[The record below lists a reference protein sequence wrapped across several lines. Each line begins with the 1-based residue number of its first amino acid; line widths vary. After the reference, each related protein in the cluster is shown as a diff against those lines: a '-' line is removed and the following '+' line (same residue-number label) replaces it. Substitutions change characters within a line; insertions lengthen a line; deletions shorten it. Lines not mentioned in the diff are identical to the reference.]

1 MKKIININF
10 QGRVVMIEESA
21 FEHLKQY
28 VESLRIHF
36 AHEEGR
42 DEIINDIEWRISELF
57 DDIIK
62 KGNPCVT
69 EEHLEAIIRSIGRPQ
84 DLQEAE
90 DPAPHLED
98 STTSHHAESTQYTS
112 INNTDSTNPFGKKR
126 LFRDET
132 NKKIGGVC
140 AGIANFLNIDHS
152 LVRILTVLL
161 AFAYG
166 VSILVYIVLW
176 AALPGTTTKDIGS
189 SYRKL
194 YRDPMHKT
202 IGGVC
207 SGLAHYFNM
216 EIWLVRLIFV
226 LGLLSP
232 SFMWIIDLG
241 AFSGGLS
248 GFTFLTYLILLI
260 VVPYAKRPSDFLS
273 MKGENIDLN
282 SIKTTVQD
290 AGFDDKK
297 KVTKTATYVQD
308 QAGNGPATSLEASG
322 VNTQHSY
329 AAKNYVP
336 ESSSST
342 FGDIVL
348 AIIKFIAYIILGFV
362 ILTVVTVLAG
372 IGLASLFALP
382 YSELFFENSW
392 ESVAATIALV
402 CFIWVPVI
410 GICIWTVRR
419 IFGYKHKKPALRNS
433 FLMLWTVGLIA
444 FIALLVSSLNNVK
457 YESEVPRQIIAL
469 TNPSVNKLTVDFEK
483 DETKLYFKK
492 YFKVFPWR
500 LKDKFYINNL
510 YLDIE
515 KSADSNYHVYLQKS
529 ADGSSKAKANE
540 WAGNINIPITQTD
553 SVLKINK
560 GILIDKNNKFRNQQA
575 EITIAVPVGK
585 RIVINDN
592 YYGMANVSF
601 GNVRWRRHADFATN
615 TEYIMTNEGLVRV
628 NNVDD
633 NEDNSIDI
641 DDDISFKKEI
651 VNGETKYYVDDEE
664 VDSAS
669 FVRKSNQ
676 LQLKLQKQEQK
687 IKEQQEKYKK
697 IQRELIKPDTA
708 NII

>member
-1 MKKIININF
+1 MAK
-10 QGRVVMIEESA
+10 
-21 FEHLKQY
+21 
-28 VESLRIHF
+28 
-36 AHEEGR
+36 
-42 DEIINDIEWRISELF
+42 ND
-57 DDIIK
+57 
-62 KGNPCVT
+62 
-69 EEHLEAIIRSIGRPQ
+69 
-84 DLQEAE
+84 
-90 DPAPHLED
+90 
-98 STTSHHAESTQYTS
+98 
-112 INNTDSTNPFGKKR
+112 

-140 AGIANFLNIDHS
+140 AGIANYLNIDHS

-232 SFMWIIDLG
+232 SFMWIIDLS

-297 KVTKTATYVQD
+297 KVTKAATYVQD
-308 QAGNGPATSLEASG
+308 QAGNGPGTSFEASE

-457 YESEVPRQIIAL
+457 YESEVPREIIAL

-483 DETKLYFKK
+483 DETKHYFKK
-492 YFKVFPWR
+492 YFKIFPWR

-540 WAGNINIPITQTD
+540 WAGKINIPITQTD

-669 FVRKSNQ
+669 FVRKSNE